1 MWRVIL
7 IVIAALLVLLAAQL
21 KGAVP
26 PGLSAGQSEESKQ
39 N

>member
-7 IVIAALLVLLAAQL
+7 IVIAALLVLLVAQV

-26 PGLSAGQSEESKQ
+26 AVLSQSEESEQ